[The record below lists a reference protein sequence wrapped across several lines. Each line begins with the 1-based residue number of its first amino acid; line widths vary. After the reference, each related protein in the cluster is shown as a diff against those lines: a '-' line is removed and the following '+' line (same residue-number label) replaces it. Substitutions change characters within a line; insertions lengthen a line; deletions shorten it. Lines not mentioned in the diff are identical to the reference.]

1 MLPIAS
7 AAASSLLPKI
17 ADAILPSPSTGPSVP
32 PPPPPPSTVVSGSL
46 PGDDRVVLSTQSLP
60 PNPPPPLGSSLGR
73 SASVVQFPFQAQVAI
88 ANSNPN
94 NTKQHFTSVLIQSL
108 DTVKRHTAYFR
119 DAWVS
124 SLEAV
129 VFPSAISLKEPVTL
143 DLAWTAGDFTPK
155 TNELLAVPA
164 SARLTVG
171 GLSILHQG
179 ILPADLGHISPIV
192 KSPIPYTNT
201 PRLTVQ
207 VQAGGTPTSD
217 QAVVYVRGTLHCSHP
232 ILVGSV

>member
-7 AAASSLLPKI
+7 TAVSSLIPKI
-17 ADAILPSPSTGPSVP
+17 ADALLPSSPPNLPLP
-32 PPPPPPSTVVSGSL
+32 PPPNTSSPVVSGSV
-46 PGDDRVVLSTQSLP
+46 PGDDRVLLSTQSLP

-73 SASVVQFPFQAQVAI
+73 SASVVQFPFQAKVAI

-94 NTKQHFTSVLIQSL
+94 NSKQHFSSHLIQTL
-108 DTVKRHTAYFR
+108 DSVKRHTAYFR

-129 VFPSAISLKEPVTL
+129 VFPSAVSLKEPVTI

-155 TNELLAVPA
+155 SDELLAVPA

-207 VQAGGTPTSD
+207 VQSGGTPTSD

-232 ILVGSV
+232 ILVGTV